1 MPLLELYSGAGG
13 SMATQGIEE
22 VTENAIRAVARDCGS
37 LSMECSDVA
46 GYVKGVGQRIGEHLK
61 MLDQLEEVT
70 TRLLG
75 DQARV
80 SDSTDE
86 ARLLSEQ
93 AKAKLDAGRE
103 AIEGTIQGFK
113 GLTDLIVQLG
123 ERMAGFASAMSQ
135 VQTVSSTIETIARK
149 TNMLALNATIEAARA
164 GDAGRSFAV
173 VAAEVKKL
181 AHDTRAATSQIAST
195 IGELTREAGAV
206 TTEIKT
212 GVERS
217 RAAQSGFGTI
227 SETVREVTEIVGMVD
242 RQTEGIAHS
251 TSMIQTSVDRVKAGL
266 TDFAGDARA
275 NGSELL
281 SAQKRLAHLEMLSN
295 TMLDTLANSGAEIDD
310 TPFILKAQEALPRR
324 SRPRSSRRSTRAK
337 SASRTCSTATT
348 RSIEGTNPVQ
358 YEVRFNDAADQRCP
372 PDPRPHQGRR
382 QPHHRLGD
390 RRHERLSA
398 DPPFRAQPPAGTRSG
413 VERRALPQQ
422 AHHHRRPDPH
432 GARKRPAGDARDLPD
447 GAGRQVDPGEERLR
461 SVVDQGPPLGQFRA
475 RVPRRLNLARRT
487 APTRFTYAGHK
498 PRLYALALGPTAH
511 RLRLQRARTR
521 GQEWRSTGPSTS
533 SRSALPKRS

>member
-1 MPLLELYSGAGG
+1 
-13 SMATQGIEE
+13 MATQGIEE

-46 GYVKGVGQRIGEHLK
+46 GYVKGVGDRISEHLK

-70 TRLLG
+70 SRLLG

-93 AKAKLDAGRE
+93 AKAKLEAGRE
-103 AIEGTIQGFK
+103 AIDGTIDGFK
-113 GLTDLIVQLG
+113 GLTELVVQLG
-123 ERMAGFASAMSQ
+123 ERMAGFASAMNQ

-206 TTEIKT
+206 TAEIKT

-217 RAAQSGFGTI
+217 RAAQAGFGTI
-227 SETVREVTEIVGMVD
+227 NDTVREVSEIVGMVD

-266 TDFAGDARA
+266 TDFAADARD
-275 NGSELL
+275 NGTELL
-281 SAQKRLAHLEMLSN
+281 TAQKRLSHLEMLSN

-310 TPFILKAQEALPRR
+310 TPFILRAQEACRQVQAAVE
-324 SRPRSSRRSTRAK
+324 RAIDDGELTLDDVFDREYK
-337 SASRTCSTATT
+337 
-348 RSIEGTNPVQ
+348 IVEGTNPVQ
-358 YEVRFNDAADQRCP
+358 YSVGFNDGADIHVRPILDRTKGADNRIIGTAIGDMNGYLPTHLSERSHPQG
-372 PDPRPHQGRR
+372 PDPIWNDEHCRNRRIMIDDQTRMALASDRPATLATYRMELGEKWIPVKNIYVPLWVKGRR
-382 QPHHRLGD
+382 WGNFEL
-390 RRHERLSA
+390 A
-398 DPPFRAQPPAGTRSG
+398 Y
-413 VERRALPQQ
+413 
-422 AHHHRRPDPH
+422 
-432 GARKRPAGDARDLPD
+432 RDD
-447 GAGRQVDPGEERLR
+447 
-461 SVVDQGPPLGQFRA
+461 
-475 RVPRRLNLARRT
+475 
-487 APTRFTYAGHK
+487 
-498 PRLYALALGPTAH
+498 
-511 RLRLQRARTR
+511 
-521 GQEWRSTGPSTS
+521 
-533 SRSALPKRS
+533 

>member
-1 MPLLELYSGAGG
+1 
-13 SMATQGIEE
+13 MATLGIEE

-46 GYVKGVGQRIGEHLK
+46 GYVQDVGKRIADHLK
-61 MLDQLEEVT
+61 MLDSLEDVT
-70 TRLLG
+70 TRLLA

-93 AKAKLDAGRE
+93 AKAKLEAGRE
-103 AIEGTIQGFK
+103 AIDGTIAGFK
-113 GLTDLIVQLG
+113 GLTELVVQLG
-123 ERMAGFASAMSQ
+123 ERMAGFASAMNQ

-195 IGELTREAGAV
+195 IGELTREASAV

-217 RAAQSGFGTI
+217 RAAQSGFGQI
-227 SETVREVTEIVGMVD
+227 SDTVREVSEIVGMVD

-266 TDFAGDARA
+266 SDFAADARA
-275 NGSELL
+275 NGTELV
-281 SAQKRLAHLEMLSN
+281 SAEKRLAHLEMLSN

-310 TPFILKAQEALPRR
+310 TPFILKAQE
-324 SRPRSSRRSTRAK
+324 
-337 SASRTCSTATT
+337 SARQVMAAVEKAIEAGEISVDDVFDRDYQQV
-348 RSIEGTNPVQ
+348 EGTNPVQ
-358 YEVRFNDAADQRCP
+358 YEVRFNAGADNVVRPILDRTKGTDNRIIGTAIGDMNGYLPTHMTERSHPQGA
-372 PDPRPHQGRR
+372 DPVWNDEHCRNKRIMIDEQTRMALASDRPATLATYRMELGDKWIPVKNIYVPLWFKGRR
-382 QPHHRLGD
+382 WGNFEL
-390 RRHERLSA
+390 A
-398 DPPFRAQPPAGTRSG
+398 Y
-413 VERRALPQQ
+413 
-422 AHHHRRPDPH
+422 
-432 GARKRPAGDARDLPD
+432 RDD
-447 GAGRQVDPGEERLR
+447 
-461 SVVDQGPPLGQFRA
+461 
-475 RVPRRLNLARRT
+475 
-487 APTRFTYAGHK
+487 
-498 PRLYALALGPTAH
+498 
-511 RLRLQRARTR
+511 
-521 GQEWRSTGPSTS
+521 
-533 SRSALPKRS
+533 

>member
-1 MPLLELYSGAGG
+1 
-13 SMATQGIEE
+13 MAAAAITQMNEE
-22 VTENAIRAVARDCGS
+22 AIAEVARDCGS

-46 GYVKGVGQRIGEHLK
+46 GYVTGVAERIGEHLK

-103 AIEGTIQGFK
+103 AIEGTIDGFK
-113 GLTDLIVQLG
+113 GLTDLVVQLG
-123 ERMAGFASAMSQ
+123 ERMAGFASAMNQ

-195 IGELTREAGAV
+195 IGELTREASAV
-206 TTEIKT
+206 TNEIKT

-217 RAAQSGFGTI
+217 RAAQSGFSQI
-227 SETVREVTEIVGMVD
+227 SDTVREVSEIVGMVD

-266 TDFAGDARA
+266 TDFAGDARE
-275 NGSELL
+275 NGTELM

-310 TPFILKAQEALPRR
+310 TPFILKAQE
-324 SRPRSSRRSTRAK
+324 S
-337 SASRTCSTATT
+337 C
-348 RSIEGTNPVQ
+348 
-358 YEVRFNDAADQRCP
+358 
-372 PDPRPHQGRR
+372 
-382 QPHHRLGD
+382 
-390 RRHERLSA
+390 
-398 DPPFRAQPPAGTRSG
+398 
-413 VERRALPQQ
+413 
-422 AHHHRRPDPH
+422 
-432 GARKRPAGDARDLPD
+432 
-447 GAGRQVDPGEERLR
+447 RQVREAVEAAIDNGEITVEDVFDR
-461 SVVDQGPPLGQFRA
+461 
-475 RVPRRLNLARRT
+475 
-487 APTRFTYAGHK
+487 
-498 PRLYALALGPTAH
+498 
-511 RLRLQRARTR
+511 
-521 GQEWRSTGPSTS
+521 
-533 SRSALPKRS
+533 

>member
-1 MPLLELYSGAGG
+1 
-13 SMATQGIEE
+13 MATQGIEQI
-22 VTENAIRAVARDCGS
+22 TENAIRAVARDCGS
-37 LSMECSDVA
+37 LSMECSDVS
-46 GYVKGVGQRIGEHLK
+46 GYVKGVAERIGEHMK

-75 DQARV
+75 DQGRV

-103 AIEGTIQGFK
+103 AIDGTIDGFK

-123 ERMAGFASAMSQ
+123 ERMAGFASAMNQ
-135 VQTVSSTIETIARK
+135 VQTVSSTIEAIARK

-195 IGELTREAGAV
+195 IGELTREASAV

-227 SETVREVTEIVGMVD
+227 SETVREVSEIVGMVD

-266 TDFAGDARA
+266 TDFAADARE
-275 NGSELL
+275 NGQELL
-281 SAQKRLAHLEMLSN
+281 TAEKRLAHLEMLSN

-310 TPFILKAQEALPRR
+310 TPFILKAQE
-324 SRPRSSRRSTRAK
+324 
-337 SASRTCSTATT
+337 TCRQIQAAVEKAIEDGELTADDVFD
-348 RSIEGTNPVQ
+348 RDYKVVEGTNPVQ
-358 YEVRFNDAADQRCP
+358 YDVRFNDAADRLVRPILDRSESSDSRVIGCAIGDMNGYLPTHLSKRSHPQG
-372 PDPRPHQGRR
+372 PDPIWNDEHCRNKRILIDDTTRMALASERPATLATYRMELGDKYIPVKNVFVPLWIRGRR
-382 QPHHRLGD
+382 WGNFEL
-390 RRHERLSA
+390 A
-398 DPPFRAQPPAGTRSG
+398 Y
-413 VERRALPQQ
+413 
-422 AHHHRRPDPH
+422 
-432 GARKRPAGDARDLPD
+432 RDD
-447 GAGRQVDPGEERLR
+447 
-461 SVVDQGPPLGQFRA
+461 
-475 RVPRRLNLARRT
+475 
-487 APTRFTYAGHK
+487 
-498 PRLYALALGPTAH
+498 
-511 RLRLQRARTR
+511 
-521 GQEWRSTGPSTS
+521 
-533 SRSALPKRS
+533 

>member
-1 MPLLELYSGAGG
+1 
-13 SMATQGIEE
+13 MATQGIEQ

-46 GYVKGVGQRIGEHLK
+46 GYVQGVATRIAEHMQ

-103 AIEGTIQGFK
+103 AIEGTIDGFK
-113 GLTDLIVQLG
+113 SLTDLIVQLG
-123 ERMAGFASAMSQ
+123 ERMAGFASAMNQ

-206 TTEIKT
+206 TAEIKT
-212 GVERS
+212 GVEQS

-227 SETVREVTEIVGMVD
+227 SETVREVSEIVDMVD

-266 TDFAGDARA
+266 TDFAADARE
-275 NGSELL
+275 NGKELL
-281 SAQKRLAHLEMLSN
+281 TAEKRLAHLELLSN

-310 TPFILKAQEALPRR
+310 TPFILKAQETCRR
-324 SRPRSSRRSTRAK
+324 IQAAIEQAIDNGEVSVEDVFDTDYRLV
-337 SASRTCSTATT
+337 
-348 RSIEGTNPVQ
+348 EGTNPVQ
-358 YEVRFNDAADQRCP
+358 YDVLFNDAADRHVRPILDRTKAGDNRIIGSAIGDLNGYLPTHLSERSHPQG
-372 PDPRPHQGRR
+372 PDPVWNDEHSRNRRVLIDDTTRMALASDRPATLATYRMELGDKFIPVKNVFVPLWIKGRR
-382 QPHHRLGD
+382 WGNFEL
-390 RRHERLSA
+390 A
-398 DPPFRAQPPAGTRSG
+398 Y
-413 VERRALPQQ
+413 
-422 AHHHRRPDPH
+422 
-432 GARKRPAGDARDLPD
+432 RDD
-447 GAGRQVDPGEERLR
+447 
-461 SVVDQGPPLGQFRA
+461 
-475 RVPRRLNLARRT
+475 
-487 APTRFTYAGHK
+487 
-498 PRLYALALGPTAH
+498 
-511 RLRLQRARTR
+511 
-521 GQEWRSTGPSTS
+521 
-533 SRSALPKRS
+533 

>member
-1 MPLLELYSGAGG
+1 
-13 SMATQGIEE
+13 MATQGIEQ

-37 LSMECSDVA
+37 LSMECSDVS
-46 GYVKGVGQRIGEHLK
+46 GYVKGVAERIGEHMK

-75 DQARV
+75 DQGRV

-93 AKAKLDAGRE
+93 AKAKLEAGRE
-103 AIEGTIQGFK
+103 AIEGTIEGFK
-113 GLTDLIVQLG
+113 SLTELIVQLG

-195 IGELTREAGAV
+195 IGELTREASAV

-227 SETVREVTEIVGMVD
+227 SETVREVSEIVGMVD

-266 TDFAGDARA
+266 TDFAADARE
-275 NGSELL
+275 NGKELL
-281 SAQKRLAHLEMLSN
+281 TAEKRLAHLEMLSN

-310 TPFILKAQEALPRR
+310 TPFILKAQE
-324 SRPRSSRRSTRAK
+324 
-337 SASRTCSTATT
+337 TCRQIQAAVEKAIDDGELTVEDVFD
-348 RSIEGTNPVQ
+348 RDYKVVEGTNPVQ
-358 YEVRFNDAADQRCP
+358 YDVRFNEAADCLVRPILDRSESSDSRVIGCAIGDMNGYLPTHLSKRSHPQG
-372 PDPRPHQGRR
+372 PDPIWNDEHCRNKRILIDDTTRMALASERPATLATYRMELGDKYIPVKNVFVPLWIKGRR
-382 QPHHRLGD
+382 WGNFEL
-390 RRHERLSA
+390 A
-398 DPPFRAQPPAGTRSG
+398 Y
-413 VERRALPQQ
+413 
-422 AHHHRRPDPH
+422 
-432 GARKRPAGDARDLPD
+432 RDD
-447 GAGRQVDPGEERLR
+447 
-461 SVVDQGPPLGQFRA
+461 
-475 RVPRRLNLARRT
+475 
-487 APTRFTYAGHK
+487 
-498 PRLYALALGPTAH
+498 
-511 RLRLQRARTR
+511 
-521 GQEWRSTGPSTS
+521 
-533 SRSALPKRS
+533 

>member
-1 MPLLELYSGAGG
+1 
-13 SMATQGIEE
+13 MATQGIEE
-22 VTENAIRAVARDCGS
+22 ITENAIRAVARDCGS

-46 GYVKGVGQRIGEHLK
+46 GYVQGVSERIGEHLK

-70 TRLLG
+70 TRLMG

-103 AIEGTIQGFK
+103 AIEGTIEGFK

-123 ERMAGFASAMSQ
+123 ERMAGFASAMNQ

-195 IGELTREAGAV
+195 IGELTREASAV
-206 TTEIKT
+206 TNEIKT
-212 GVERS
+212 GVDRS

-227 SETVREVTEIVGMVD
+227 SDTVREVSEIVGMVD

-266 TDFAGDARA
+266 TDFAADARE
-275 NGSELL
+275 NGNELMT
-281 SAQKRLAHLEMLSN
+281 AEKRLAHLEMLSN

-310 TPFILKAQEALPRR
+310 TPFILKAQDACRQIKAAIERALDEGEISMEDVFDRDMNGYLPTHLSER
-324 SRPRSSRRSTRAK
+324 SHPQGPDPVWNDEHCRNKRILIDD
-337 SASRTCSTATT
+337 TT
-348 RSIEGTNPVQ
+348 RMALASEKPATLATYRMELGDKFIPVKN
-358 YEVRFNDAADQRCP
+358 VFVP
-372 PDPRPHQGRR
+372 LWIKGRR
-382 QPHHRLGD
+382 WGNFEL
-390 RRHERLSA
+390 A
-398 DPPFRAQPPAGTRSG
+398 Y
-413 VERRALPQQ
+413 
-422 AHHHRRPDPH
+422 
-432 GARKRPAGDARDLPD
+432 RDD
-447 GAGRQVDPGEERLR
+447 
-461 SVVDQGPPLGQFRA
+461 
-475 RVPRRLNLARRT
+475 
-487 APTRFTYAGHK
+487 
-498 PRLYALALGPTAH
+498 
-511 RLRLQRARTR
+511 
-521 GQEWRSTGPSTS
+521 
-533 SRSALPKRS
+533 

>member
-1 MPLLELYSGAGG
+1 
-13 SMATQGIEE
+13 MATHGIEE
-22 VTENAIRAVARDCGS
+22 VTENAIRSVARDCGS

-46 GYVKGVGQRIGEHLK
+46 GYVRDVGSRITEHMG
-61 MLDQLEEVT
+61 MLDTLEEVT
-70 TRLLG
+70 TRLLA

-93 AKAKLDAGRE
+93 ARGKLEAGRE
-103 AIEGTIQGFK
+103 AIEGTIAGFK
-113 GLTDLIVQLG
+113 GLTDLVVQLG
-123 ERMAGFASAMSQ
+123 ERMAGFASAMNQ

-217 RAAQSGFGTI
+217 RAAQSGFGQI
-227 SETVREVTEIVGMVD
+227 SETVREVSEIVTMVD

-266 TDFAGDARA
+266 TDFAGDARN
-275 NGSELL
+275 NGSQLL
-281 SAQKRLAHLEMLSN
+281 QAQKRLEHLEMLSN

-310 TPFILKAQEALPRR
+310 TPFILKAQE
-324 SRPRSSRRSTRAK
+324 TM
-337 SASRTCSTATT
+337 
-348 RSIEGTNPVQ
+348 RSIQAALERGIETGEIRLDEVFDRQYRLIEGSNPEQ
-358 YEVRFNDAADQRCP
+358 YENGLCDFADRYVRPILDRVKASDERLIGSAITDVNGYLPTHLTERSHTPGPDPLWNDAHCRNKRIMMDDTTAAAIVSEKPAMLATYRMELGEKFIP
-372 PDPRPHQGRR
+372 VKNVFVPLWVKGRR
-382 QPHHRLGD
+382 WGNYEL
-390 RRHERLSA
+390 A
-398 DPPFRAQPPAGTRSG
+398 Y
-413 VERRALPQQ
+413 
-422 AHHHRRPDPH
+422 
-432 GARKRPAGDARDLPD
+432 RDD
-447 GAGRQVDPGEERLR
+447 
-461 SVVDQGPPLGQFRA
+461 
-475 RVPRRLNLARRT
+475 
-487 APTRFTYAGHK
+487 
-498 PRLYALALGPTAH
+498 
-511 RLRLQRARTR
+511 
-521 GQEWRSTGPSTS
+521 
-533 SRSALPKRS
+533 

>member
-1 MPLLELYSGAGG
+1 
-13 SMATQGIEE
+13 MATLGIEE

-46 GYVKGVGQRIGEHLK
+46 GYVEDVAGRIGEHLK
-61 MLDQLEEVT
+61 VLDQLEEVT
-70 TRLLG
+70 QRLLA

-93 AKAKLDAGRE
+93 AKAKLEAGRD
-103 AIEGTIQGFK
+103 AIEGTIAGFK
-113 GLTDLIVQLG
+113 GLTELVVQLG
-123 ERMAGFASAMSQ
+123 ERMAGFAGAMNQ

-195 IGELTREAGAV
+195 IGELTREASAV

-227 SETVREVTEIVGMVD
+227 SDTVREVSEIVGMVD

-266 TDFAGDARA
+266 SDFAEDARG
-275 NGSELL
+275 NGNQLMQ
-281 SAQKRLAHLEMLSN
+281 AQRRLNHLELLSN

-310 TPFILKAQEALPRR
+310 TPFILKAQEAMMAIQ
-324 SRPRSSRRSTRAK
+324 SAVERAIDSGEFTVDDVFDRDYK
-337 SASRTCSTATT
+337 AV
-348 RSIEGTNPVQ
+348 EGSNPVQ
-358 YEVRFNDAADQRCP
+358 YDTRFCVHADKYVRPILDRIKGADARIIGSAIGDMNGYLPTHLSERSQP
-372 PDPRPHQGRR
+372 QGPDPVWNDEHCRNKRILIDETTRNALASDKPATLATYRMT
-382 QPHHRLGD
+382 LGD
-390 RRHERLSA
+390 RSIPVKNVFVPLVIK
-398 DPPFRAQPPAGTRSG
+398 G
-413 VERRALPQQ
+413 RRWGNFELAY
-422 AHHHRRPDPH
+422 
-432 GARKRPAGDARDLPD
+432 RDD
-447 GAGRQVDPGEERLR
+447 
-461 SVVDQGPPLGQFRA
+461 
-475 RVPRRLNLARRT
+475 
-487 APTRFTYAGHK
+487 
-498 PRLYALALGPTAH
+498 
-511 RLRLQRARTR
+511 
-521 GQEWRSTGPSTS
+521 
-533 SRSALPKRS
+533 